1 MADTAFY
8 AGVLTAILLRHWPVL
23 RERVGILGC
32 LLALE
37 AIRIVFDLI
46 KFGKMASYHT
56 YSAKLWG
63 LLLAT
68 ATIALLCFNRGFWLV
83 SVAIVWGIV
92 CDLEGLTMSIV
103 LPKWIPDLKHLGR
116 AMKVRRELLVKT

>member
-8 AGVLTAILLRHWPVL
+8 LAVLAAVSLRHWQVL
-23 RERVGILGC
+23 RERSGILGI

-37 AIRIVFDLI
+37 AIRVVFDAI
-46 KFGKMASYHT
+46 KYRKMASYHT

-63 LLLAT
+63 VLLAA

-83 SVAIVWGIV
+83 TVAIAWGIV
-92 CDLEGLTMSIV
+92 CDLEGLTMSIL
-103 LPKWIPDLKHLGR
+103 LPKWMPDLKHLGR
-116 AMKVRRELLVKT
+116 ALQARRELLAKA